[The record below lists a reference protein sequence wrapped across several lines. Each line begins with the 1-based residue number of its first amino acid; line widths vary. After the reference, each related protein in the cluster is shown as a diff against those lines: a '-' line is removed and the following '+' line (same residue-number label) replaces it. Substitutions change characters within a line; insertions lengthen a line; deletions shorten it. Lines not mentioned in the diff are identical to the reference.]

1 MMVSYVFNN
10 LLSSNS
16 ISHQWFSHVSG
27 YGRATVSDWRT
38 GKYVPKPFSIAVI
51 ADTFGKIC
59 GWRKNT
65 IIELEVL
72 LLDLRDYDVRFRK
85 NILASLDGQEQNNW
99 SSFVHDATKNAM
111 HMVRNK
117 HKDINKPRRVPKISK
132 VTCRKERPSVA
143 SP

>member
-1 MMVSYVFNN
+1 VG
-10 LLSSNS
+10 
-16 ISHQWFSHVSG
+16 SG
-27 YGRATVSDWRT
+27 DVYKRQT

-117 HKDINKPRRVPKISK
+117 HKDINKPRRVPKSSQ
-132 VTCRKERPSVA
+132 VTCEEERPPVA